1 MRVARCVCARAS
13 PTFAAGHEFYCK
25 GKVAVEALG
34 LQLWLEEVVESEAL
48 RPRVVPQVLDM
59 VAADRAGTV
68 VSEQLIL
75 QVIQMLTDL
84 GPGAYEKVRQAPP
97 LRTGTSPPSRRGR
110 F

>member
-1 MRVARCVCARAS
+1 M
-13 PTFAAGHEFYCK
+13 
-25 GKVAVEALG
+25 EALG
-34 LQLWLEEVVESEAL
+34 LQLWLEEVMESEAL

-68 VSEQLIL
+68 VSEQLIR

-97 LRTGTSPPSRRGR
+97 LRTGTSPPSHRGR

>member
-1 MRVARCVCARAS
+1 M
-13 PTFAAGHEFYCK
+13 
-25 GKVAVEALG
+25 EALG
-34 LQLWLEEVVESEAL
+34 LQLWLEEVVQSEAL

-68 VSEQLIL
+68 VSEQLIR

-97 LRTGTSPPSRRGR
+97 LRTLRTLEPRPRRQRLPRHPRRRRRRSRQQRSNGASPL
-110 F
+110 